1 MKATKSLTA
10 RRILALLREHE
21 DDFRKYQVKR
31 IGLFG
36 SYVSGRERE
45 RSDIDLLVEFENPTF
60 DNFMNLTDHLERLLG
75 RRVDVLTPGGIQG
88 IRIREVAERIKRRIL
103 DLSG

>member
-10 RRILALLREHE
+10 RRILALLREHA

-36 SYVSGRERE
+36 SYASGRQRE
-45 RSDIDLLVEFENPTF
+45 RSDIDLLVEFEHPTF
-60 DNFMNLTDHLERLLG
+60 DNFMSLTDHLERLLG
-75 RRVDVLTPGGIQG
+75 RRVDVLTPGGLQG
-88 IRIREVAERIKRRIL
+88 IRIKEVAESIKRSIVYV
-103 DLSG
+103 